1 MKAKK
6 EEKIRKRKLDKTKAM
21 YTIIRVCITILF
33 IVNVVACI
41 TDKDDSQKSRAMFN
55 AAQSFMM
62 LMCTFVPGFIE
73 KTGKVSIP
81 NVMSVVFMIFCLA
94 HFVAGEIGELYVKS
108 KIFDSILHTLS
119 GSMLAILGFS
129 IIRLLNNSEKVDLN
143 LNPLFVAVFV
153 ICFSITIGVLWEF
166 VEFTI
171 DALTGSNMQRYSDS
185 VTREPFLG
193 RAALF
198 DTMKDL
204 MLDTAGAL
212 VMAMISYIDLKKK
225 KSHVAIKWF
234 IEKKNALPIKIE
246 NPSITNVLNKEKNSK
261 KDLNDKGN

>member
-1 MKAKK
+1 MVKVRK
-6 EEKIRKRKLDKTKAM
+6 KRKVDKTKLM
-21 YTIIRVCITILF
+21 YIIVRICILILF
-33 IVNVVACI
+33 VVNMVAFFV
-41 TDKDDSQKSRAMFN
+41 DKDDSQKCRAAFN

-62 LMCTFVPGFIE
+62 FLCTFVPGFLE
-73 KTGKVSIP
+73 KRGKVSIP

-94 HFVAGEIGELYVKS
+94 HFVVGEIGEVYVKS
-108 KIFDSILHTLS
+108 KVFDSILHTLS

-143 LNPLFVAVFV
+143 LNPMFIAVFV

-166 VEFTI
+166 VEFTA
-171 DALTGSNMQRYSDS
+171 DAITGSNMQRYSDS

-193 RAALF
+193 REALF

-212 VMAMISYIDLKKK
+212 VVAIISYIDLKKRK
-225 KSHVAIKWF
+225 THSKIKWF
-234 IEKKNALPIKIE
+234 IEKKQSLPVEIE
-246 NPSITNVLNKEKNSK
+246 NIEISNVLNKEK
-261 KDLNDKGN
+261 